1 MSDEKDEADLENL
14 PFRSGVGMMIINREN
29 KIFIGKR
36 VDRKSRGWQMPQ
48 GGIDLGETPSSA
60 AMREMHEEVGTK
72 NGRIIAESKK
82 WYAYR
87 VPVKS
92 IPKLWEGKYCGQ
104 KQKWFLIEFLGQD
117 SEINL
122 ETEIPEFQEWKWV
135 RMDQLLKNIIPFKL
149 NLYKK
154 VVSEFSEI
162 LKSRRN

>member
-1 MSDEKDEADLENL
+1 MSDKKYETDLSNL

-36 VDRKSRGWQMPQ
+36 VDKKSRGWQMPQ

-60 AMREMHEEVGTK
+60 AMREMYEETGTK

-87 VPVKS
+87 VPLKS
-92 IPKLWEGKYCGQ
+92 IPKLWEGRYCGQ
-104 KQKWFLIEFLGQD
+104 KQKWFLIEFLGLD

-135 RMDQLLKNIIPFKL
+135 KVDQLLKNIIPFKFS
-149 NLYKK
+149 LYKK
-154 VVSEFSEI
+154 VVTEFAEI
-162 LKSRRN
+162 LKSREI